1 MSKNRTAYTT
11 IKVQGIT
18 NVKQFKQKTNV
29 LTCVQN
35 SSQKTYDIQQ
45 QMTNTNYRFLILES
59 THRMFEDSM

>member
-11 IKVQGIT
+11 IKGQGIT
-18 NVKQFKQKTNV
+18 NVKQSKQKTNV
-29 LTCVQN
+29 MTCVQN

-59 THRMFEDSM
+59 THRIFEDSM